1 MDAVPASNP
10 APAAPLLPEAAQAPA
25 PASFFKK
32 LFAKKAKPKQ
42 AGGAKQ
48 NALTAGLA
56 HFGLGKQKIAFIQ
69 NMAMLLNAGLP
80 LVDCFRTLER
90 ETRIKPF
97 RKILADMRAE
107 VEGGVPL
114 WKAMDN
120 QAFFSPYAIAL
131 TRIGEEAGTLSR
143 NMEYLAEQQ
152 EKDNEL
158 TSKIKMAM
166 IYPCIVLVL
175 VFVVVVGLGGFVL
188 PNLIPVLYALNAPLP
203 MTTLAVIAVSNFFT
217 SYGLIAVPLSLVGVV
232 VLILLHMFTRF
243 RVVTQWVMF
252 HIPGIGALAR
262 EATVA
267 RFGVILGGL
276 LQAGVPLVESL
287 RSLVDVTWIVAYK
300 NIYAEMLRKVELGE
314 SFQKTFASIKRSE
327 KLLPV
332 TVQELVIVGEQ
343 SGTLADTLMKISK
356 IYDRKASE
364 TAQKLP
370 VILEPILLLFMGG
383 LVGTIAFAIIIP
395 IYSVVGNI
403 GH

>member
-1 MDAVPASNP
+1 MDTAAASNP
-10 APAAPLLPEAAQAPA
+10 KAAPLLPVVTQAPSRMSA
-25 PASFFKK
+25 LKRM
-32 LFAKKAKPKQ
+32 FAKKPKTQ
-42 AGGAKQ
+42 GAMGKKQ
-48 NALTAGLA
+48 NAVSAALA
-56 HFGLGKQKIAFIQ
+56 HFGLGKQKVAFIQ

-80 LVDCFRTLER
+80 LIDCFKTLER

-143 NMEYLAEQQ
+143 NMEYLADQQ

-158 TSKIKMAM
+158 TGKIKMAM

-217 SYGLIAVPLSLVGVV
+217 SYGLVAVPLMLVGVV
-232 VLILLHMFTRF
+232 VLVLLHMFTRF

-252 HIPGIGALAR
+252 HIPGIGRLAS

-287 RSLVDVTWIVAYK
+287 KSLVDVTWIVAYK
-300 NIYAEMLRKVELGE
+300 NVYAEILRNVQLGQ
-314 SFQKTFASIKRSE
+314 SFQKTFASIPKSE

-343 SGTLADTLMKISK
+343 SGTLANTLMKISK

-370 VILEPILLLFMGG
+370 VILEPLLLLFMGG